1 MGTGWWLLICVAV
14 LVIGYF
20 VGYFV
25 RSYTIGVTLNVVGD
39 LHILDD
45 GTIYLATNN
54 EQVKSLKDK
63 SYVIFQVYHD
73 YGEKIA
79 EKTGAITE

>member
-45 GTIYLATNN
+45 DTIYLATNN
-54 EQVKSLKDK
+54 EQVKGLKDK

-73 YGEKIA
+73 HETQIA